1 LVRSSYH
8 AADFRPEL
16 DIMDEIEKLPLVNVP
31 NLQPEDLPLPSAR
44 ADLLRNDLA
53 MHAKTY

>member
-16 DIMDEIEKLPLVNVP
+16 DLEAEDFPAHQPIPSLEHGPDSIPL
-31 NLQPEDLPLPSAR
+31 LSASR
-44 ADLLRNDLA
+44 
-53 MHAKTY
+53 